1 MKSLIRFVVIAVL
14 ALCSVAA
21 FAGDKKIDL
30 ILHQDSTI
38 AGVKVPAGEYKM
50 MAVRQGPL
58 VKFTLLRG
66 GHTIVAADA
75 QFADY
80 ANFSGPVAV
89 VTGPNAKVTEI
100 QIAALKGC
108 VVFDQGTAIGG
119 AK

>member
-1 MKSLIRFVVIAVL
+1 MKSLTRFVVIAIL
-14 ALCSVAA
+14 ALCSAAA

-30 ILHQDSTI
+30 KLHQNSTI
-38 AGVKVPAGEYKM
+38 VGVKVPAGDYKM
-50 MAVRQGPL
+50 IAVRQGQL

-66 GHTIVAADA
+66 NHTIVSTDA
-75 QFADY
+75 QFVEF

-89 VTGPNAKVTEI
+89 VTGADSKVTEI
-100 QIAALKGC
+100 QIAALKGS